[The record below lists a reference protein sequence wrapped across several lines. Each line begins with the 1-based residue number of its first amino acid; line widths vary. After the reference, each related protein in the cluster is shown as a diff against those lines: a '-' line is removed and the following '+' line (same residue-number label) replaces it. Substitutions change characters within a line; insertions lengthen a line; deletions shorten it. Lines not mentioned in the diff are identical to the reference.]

1 LVEEVGCR
9 KGGWQSVSLVMGLLW
24 CVFFLCG
31 WREGERKGSKGSV
44 PGIKTKKEKAEGYGP
59 QMWLFQ
65 SCFARFQG

>member
-1 LVEEVGCR
+1 
-9 KGGWQSVSLVMGLLW
+9 VMGLLW